1 MNNFV
6 RRGAAAAILAA
17 AFAAPPAFAA
27 DEGSSLQVNATVTA
41 NCSVST
47 SAVAFGDVD
56 VTSGQAVPGTGSV
69 SVTCTNGTAW
79 TAAADAGAGSGA
91 DLATRKLANGANLLN
106 YSLFTDS
113 ARTQLWG
120 DGIEGATALFS
131 DTGTGTAQT
140 KTVYGLVAGGQTG
153 APAGE
158 YADTVQVTV
167 SY

>member
-1 MNNFV
+1 MKNIV
-6 RRGAAAAILAA
+6 RCGTAAAILAA
-17 AFAAPPAFAA
+17 TFAAVPASAA
-27 DEGSSLQVNATVTA
+27 DANSSLDVNATVSA
-41 NCSVST
+41 NCTVST
-47 SAVAFGDVD
+47 SAVAFGNVD
-56 VTSGQAVPGTGSV
+56 VTSGQSVQGTGSV

-91 DLATRKLANGANLLN
+91 DLAIRKMANGANLLN

-120 DGIEGATALFS
+120 DGFEGATATFS
-131 DTGTGTAQT
+131 DTGTGTAQA
-140 KTVYGLVAGGQTG
+140 KTVYGLIPAGQTG
-153 APAGE
+153 VPAGE

>member
-1 MNNFV
+1 MNKIV
-6 RRGAAAAILAA
+6 RRGIAAATLGA
-17 AFAAPPAFAA
+17 AFAAAPAFAA
-27 DEGSSLQVNATVTA
+27 DAGSSLQVNASVTA
-41 NCSVST
+41 NCTVST

-56 VTSGQAVPGTGSV
+56 VTSGQAVQGTGSV
-69 SVTCTNGTAW
+69 TVTCTNGTAW

-91 DLATRKLANGANLLN
+91 DLASRKMANGADLLN

-120 DGIEGATALFS
+120 DGVEGATATFS

-140 KTVYGLVAGGQTG
+140 KTVYGLIPAGQTG
-153 APAGE
+153 VPAGE

>member
-1 MNNFV
+1 MKNIV
-6 RRGAAAAILAA
+6 RRGAAAAFLIV
-17 AFAAPPAFAA
+17 AFAAAPAFAA
-27 DEGSSLQVNATVTA
+27 DASASLDVNATVSA
-41 NCSVST
+41 NCTVST

-56 VTSGQAVPGTGSV
+56 VTSGQAAQGTGSV
-69 SVTCTNGTAW
+69 SVTCTSGTAW
-79 TAAADAGAGSGA
+79 TAAADAGAGLGA
-91 DLATRKLANGANLLN
+91 DLATRKMADGANLLD

-120 DGIEGATALFS
+120 DGVEGTTATFA

-140 KTVYGLVAGGQTG
+140 KTVYGLIAAGQTG
-153 APAGE
+153 VPAGE